1 MKDLFKQFGSLIGAG
16 VAAACC
22 LGVPLVLS
30 TLGAVGLGFIV
41 HDAYLLPLFVGFVAV
56 SLWALYR
63 STRRHARM
71 QPFWLGLV
79 GGSVSSVGL
88 WLLVTASYPHSWPIY
103 VGLALLVSSSIWD
116 VINSR
121 RAPSCH
127 STCAAERPKAP
138 DAPRRAA
145 TGAALSVAA
154 AGAFYAMYKSV
165 EVMAPAADKGDIAC
179 WGINACK
186 GQSACST
193 AFNACTGQNNCK
205 GRGYLNVPAKECK
218 GKGGQ
223 PLKGS
228 PADPARG

>member
-41 HDAYLLPLFVGFVAV
+41 RDAYLLPLFVSFVAL
-56 SLWALYR
+56 SLWTLYR
-63 STRRHARM
+63 STQRHGRM
-71 QPFWLGLV
+71 QPFWLALV
-79 GGSVSSVGL
+79 GGIAGSVGL

-103 VGLALLVSSSIWD
+103 AGLALLVSSSVWD
-116 VINSR
+116 AINSR
-121 RAPSCH
+121 QAPSCNT
-127 STCAAERPKAP
+127 TCVAEPPKAP
-138 DAPRRAA
+138 DATRRAA

-165 EVMAPAADKGDIAC
+165 EVTAPSAERGDIAC

-205 GRGYLNVPAKECK
+205 GRGYLNVPAKQCK
-218 GKGGQ
+218 AKGGQ
-223 PLKGS
+223 PLTGS

>member
-1 MKDLFKQFGSLIGAG
+1 MKDLLKQFGSLMGAG

-22 LGVPLVLS
+22 LGAPLVLS
-30 TLGAVGLGFIV
+30 ILGAIGLGFIIQ
-41 HDAYLLPLFVGFVAV
+41 DAYLLPLFVGFVGL
-56 SLWALYR
+56 SLWILHR
-63 STRRHARM
+63 SARRRARM
-71 QPFWLGLV
+71 LPFWLGLI
-79 GGSVSSVGL
+79 GAAVSSVGL

-103 VGLALLVSSSIWD
+103 AGLALLVSGSIWD
-116 VINSR
+116 VINGR
-121 RAPSCH
+121 RAPSCN
-127 STCAAERPKAP
+127 TACAAEPPKAR
-138 DAPRRAA
+138 DAARRAT

-165 EVMAPAADKGDIAC
+165 EVMAPAAEKGDIAC
-179 WGINACK
+179 WGLNACK

-218 GKGGQ
+218 VKGGR

-228 PADPARG
+228 PADPVRG